1 MFDKVPVKVGPSTVA
16 VWVTAVAMAVVGV
29 LQQGQGWLLAV
40 SAGLV
45 AVNNIARSYQSIYE
59 PELFFAGD
67 DDTSVLFD
75 LDDDDDDGL
84 GQDPNV

>member
-1 MFDKVPVKVGPSTVA
+1 MFDKVPVKVGPSTIA

-59 PELFFAGD
+59 PELFFAD
-67 DDTSVLFD
+67 ADDTSVLFD
-75 LDDDDDDGL
+75 LDDDDDVEDVDG
-84 GQDPNV
+84 

>member
-59 PELFFAGD
+59 PELFFAND
-67 DDTSVLFD
+67 DESVLFD
-75 LDDDDDDGL
+75 LDDDDVEDVDG
-84 GQDPNV
+84 